1 MSHLNDT
8 AVMPKLKTLKN
19 QVKGHKTYINRIVS
33 KVVPKIES
41 TDALDEIHSSELES
55 DLEYLESRC
64 NNMEKCFD
72 MCLLNPEF
80 PQEQINEYSDYI
92 MGVKRV
98 IKRGYKKFQNGNN
111 SMSRSS
117 NVALNSTA
125 VDGTLV
131 TRQLL
136 AHAKLP
142 TVDVPNFYG
151 GDNCWREYRTFIQM
165 FEALVD
171 SDPDLTDTLKV
182 QYLRQ
187 AIKGDALKLVSHLDP
202 VASNYALHLKT
213 LRDAYKVG
221 QEELNNIIGKLN
233 EINQWQKCQSSRDL
247 FKLLTHVRQ
256 HYYLLN
262 QVQAATD
269 TPDSSGD
276 KFIVRSLMGLLPDRL
291 GYEIIRKVP
300 VDERTVDKVLTFIQ
314 ADIDS
319 CKEGE
324 SYGIGKGSRRG
335 GGSSNHQSSHQ
346 RYRKVMKVSRK
357 YGSPCLYCGDSA
369 HCSHECTGK
378 SRSECWNILKAQ
390 RRCFNCTSDEHMLGE
405 CSEPT
410 QCGCGRDMPHS
421 PSICK
426 DRVGPD
432 VRAWGGG
439 GGSSNSSNSSVPDK
453 GESKQNTPVGSVAGG
468 GGPTLSADAQV
479 FQPTSQQYRGRGR
492 GQRGGRGRPGGRRG
506 VYFCHGSYGY
516 KFMQTAIVQMRNPVS
531 GITRKGRLC
540 LDTAAP
546 DSFVLETTA
555 SELDGSP
562 SRRGSIWMEV
572 FGTDELVSHNSG
584 RIPMEIIGLDG
595 NPIPLQ
601 LFTMGKLV
609 GTLSG
614 HKLSDENSRQLSG
627 YRMADPEALC
637 DKDLE
642 VDILIGLDHYWDI
655 VSHRVRHSGF
665 GPRLLDTKV
674 GWVLSGALARSRVP
688 RSYPSQCYFVS
699 RANPGSM
706 EIENPESVESLLHK
720 FWDLNTVGVKD
731 NEVSPVVAHFADTVT
746 FDEEEKRMEVK
757 VPWRKNLMPY
767 LPFNYNQS
775 LLRENVIQKKLS
787 LPKNS
792 EMKRKYEETMKKHLD
807 DKVIELVPAESR
819 GFMNNQV
826 GDIDFNNSVVGSSDE
841 SHRILFYIPH
851 HPVAKKDKLRI
862 VFDASSQAYP
872 GALSLNDCIHPG
884 PSLLADLVD
893 VLLLYRLHIIV
904 LVGDIT
910 GAFHQLLLS
919 LTDRDAFRFLW
930 HMDGKL
936 QEYRFCRVP
945 FGCSVSPFLLNS
957 TVRAH
962 LKEALKDRP
971 ELYELVISS
980 LYVDDFLGG
989 GDSVQAV
996 CKLHALL
1003 QEVLGLISMEWH
1015 GWMSN
1020 SEQVR
1025 TCVGAEEVSE
1035 VKVLG
1040 LMWSPKED
1048 TLGINWSKVLSSL
1061 EDPQSKRDLLSGTAS
1076 VWDPLGAY
1084 LPVILALKLMF
1095 QSLCRSN
1102 TGWKGKMP
1110 SEMRE
1115 ALVEWKSQLVSLSG
1129 SVIPRLILLPGYD
1142 RLELH
1147 GFADASLQAYGAVIY
1162 LKCVRGAEVDC
1173 NFVIA
1178 RSRVAPMKG
1187 NTLQRLEL
1195 MGALVLA
1202 RLMKKVLATFK
1213 KLNIPKVLY
1222 YIDSRDALCWIQSR
1236 NIKWTVFIENR
1247 VTEIHELTNTTTWRH
1262 VSTEVNPADT
1272 LTRPVSATAFAENRA
1287 WFKGPKFLYTG
1298 EPSSKLNLPE
1308 LEPSTE
1314 ALGEKRRVVK
1324 VAVRTPPTY
1333 IMDLERFGSYFKL
1346 MDVTIFVMKFL
1357 FTVVPKLTEK
1367 VKYKYGPYQAAAVKF
1382 WVRLE
1387 QLAHYPQEVKH
1398 CPTGSYVSKVGVNST
1413 NIMKSF
1419 RLFKDEDG
1427 LLRVSSR
1434 IQTEVLPWEGRNP
1447 ILLPPESK
1455 FTRLVVEMIHH
1466 VSHHAGCRQ
1475 TLTNIRQQ
1483 YIIPRGRRLVR
1494 SVISKCVTCLKA
1506 EGKCFPMLASP
1517 PLPDFRLCPVDPFT
1531 NCGVDFAGPVK
1542 IKEPGRRKVEKGYIM
1557 VLSCAVTRSIGLELL
1572 HGLTV
1577 HDFTLALRRFCAR
1590 INGVPSLMVSDNAAT
1605 FKRAAKELE
1614 ALSRS
1619 PKLQKFLNGK
1629 RIKWQFYLQRCP
1641 WWGGFIERMVGSV
1654 KSSLKKVV
1662 GEAYLS
1668 YVEFNTI
1675 LLEIESLINARP
1687 ILWDYDNPNEPG
1699 PIAPSDLLH
1708 GRTFQQFPP
1717 MQEMKVDG
1725 KQPQMCTGRL
1735 RYLEKLKT
1743 YWWNRW
1749 QHEYLKE
1756 LQEVHTRR
1764 KVGNNEKAAS
1774 PGDVVLVMNK
1784 NVPRGEWKLGTI
1796 KEVKPGADNL
1806 IRTAK
1811 VEVMSRGPGR
1821 GKKALVKT
1829 VINRSPTH
1837 LVPLEINTEN

>member
-1 MSHLNDT
+1 M
-8 AVMPKLKTLKN
+8 
-19 QVKGHKTYINRIVS
+19 
-33 KVVPKIES
+33 
-41 TDALDEIHSSELES
+41 
-55 DLEYLESRC
+55 
-64 NNMEKCFD
+64 
-72 MCLLNPEF
+72 LL
-80 PQEQINEYSDYI
+80 
-92 MGVKRV
+92 
-98 IKRGYKKFQNGNN
+98 
-111 SMSRSS
+111 
-117 NVALNSTA
+117 
-125 VDGTLV
+125 
-131 TRQLL
+131 
-136 AHAKLP
+136 
-142 TVDVPNFYG
+142 
-151 GDNCWREYRTFIQM
+151 
-165 FEALVD
+165 
-171 SDPDLTDTLKV
+171 
-182 QYLRQ
+182 
-187 AIKGDALKLVSHLDP
+187 
-202 VASNYALHLKT
+202 
-213 LRDAYKVG
+213 
-221 QEELNNIIGKLN
+221 
-233 EINQWQKCQSSRDL
+233 
-247 FKLLTHVRQ
+247 
-256 HYYLLN
+256 
-262 QVQAATD
+262 
-269 TPDSSGD
+269 
-276 KFIVRSLMGLLPDRL
+276 
-291 GYEIIRKVP
+291 
-300 VDERTVDKVLTFIQ
+300 
-314 ADIDS
+314 
-319 CKEGE
+319 
-324 SYGIGKGSRRG
+324 G
-335 GGSSNHQSSHQ
+335 GG
-346 RYRKVMKVSRK
+346 V
-357 YGSPCLYCGDSA
+357 
-369 HCSHECTGK
+369 
-378 SRSECWNILKAQ
+378 
-390 RRCFNCTSDEHMLGE
+390 
-405 CSEPT
+405 
-410 QCGCGRDMPHS
+410 
-421 PSICK
+421 
-426 DRVGPD
+426 
-432 VRAWGGG
+432 
-439 GGSSNSSNSSVPDK
+439 
-453 GESKQNTPVGSVAGG
+453 
-468 GGPTLSADAQV
+468 PTLSADAPA
-479 FQPTSQQYRGRGR
+479 FQPTAQSYRGRGK
-492 GQRGGRGRPGGRRG
+492 GHRGGRGRGRRG
-506 VYFCHGSYGY
+506 AYFCHGSYGY
-516 KFMQTAIVQMRNPVS
+516 KFMQTAAVQIRNPVS
-531 GITRKGRLC
+531 GITRKGRLV
-540 LDTAAP
+540 LDTACP
-546 DSFVLETTA
+546 DSYILETTV
-555 SELDGSP
+555 SELGCRP
-562 SRRGSIWMEV
+562 RGRGSLQVEV
-572 FGTDELVSHNSG
+572 FGTDQVVSHNSG
-584 RIPMEIIGLDG
+584 RVSIEIVGLDG
-595 NPIPLQ
+595 TPLPLQ
-601 LFTMGKLV
+601 VFTMSRIC

-614 HKLSDENSRQLSG
+614 YKLNEENSRQLRG

-655 VSHRVRHSGF
+655 VTHRIRLSGF

-699 RANPGSM
+699 HSSPGSM
-706 EIENPESVESLLHK
+706 EIENPQSVESLLHR

-731 NEVSPVVAHFADTVT
+731 HEVSPVTAHFDDTVR
-746 FDEEEKRMEVK
+746 FDEEQKRMEVK
-757 VPWRKNLMPY
+757 VPWRKHLMPY

-775 LLRENVIQKKLS
+775 LLRENLIQKKLS
-787 LPKNS
+787 LPKNMA
-792 EMKRKYEETMKKHLD
+792 MKQKYEETMKKHLD

-826 GDIDFNNSVVGSSDE
+826 GDFDFNNSVVGSSDE
-841 SHRILFYIPH
+841 SHRVRFYIPH

-872 GALSLNDCIHPG
+872 GALSLNDGIHPG

-893 VLLLYRLHIIV
+893 VLLLFRLYNIA

-971 ELYELVISS
+971 ELYELIISS

-996 CKLHALL
+996 CELQALL

-1025 TCVGAEEVSE
+1025 TSIGVEEVSE

-1040 LMWSPKED
+1040 LMWSPKQD
-1048 TLGINWSKVLSSL
+1048 TLGINWSKVVSSL

-1076 VWDPLGAY
+1076 LWDPLGAY

-1095 QSLCRSN
+1095 QSLCRSK

-1115 ALVEWKSQLVSLSG
+1115 ALVQWKSQLVSLTG
-1129 SVIPRLILLPGYD
+1129 IVIPRLILLPGYD
-1142 RLELH
+1142 CLELH

-1162 LKCVRGAEVDC
+1162 LKSVRGAEVDC

-1178 RSRVAPMKG
+1178 RSRVAPLKG

-1202 RLMKKVLATFK
+1202 RLMKKLLTTYK
-1213 KLNIPKVLY
+1213 RLNIPKVVY
-1222 YIDSRDALCWIQSR
+1222 YTDSRDALCWIQSR
-1236 NIKWTVFIENR
+1236 NTKWSVFIENR
-1247 VTEIHELTNTTTWRH
+1247 VTEIHQLTNTTTWKH

-1272 LTRPVSATAFAENRA
+1272 LTRPVSATTFAENRA

-1298 EPSSKLNLPE
+1298 EPSSKLNIPE
-1308 LEPSTE
+1308 MEPSIT
-1314 ALGEKRRVVK
+1314 ALGEKKRVVK
-1324 VAVRTPPTY
+1324 VAVRIPPTY

-1346 MDVTIFVMKFL
+1346 MDVTMFVKKFL
-1357 FTVVPKLTEK
+1357 FTKVPKLAEK
-1367 VKYKYGPYQAAAVKF
+1367 VKYKYGPYQAAAVKY

-1387 QLAHYPQEVKH
+1387 QLAHYPQEVQH
-1398 CPTGSYVSKVGVNST
+1398 CPIGSYVSKVGINAT
-1413 NIMKSF
+1413 NLMKSF

-1427 LLRVSSR
+1427 LMRVSSR

-1455 FTRLVVEMIHH
+1455 FTRLVVQMIHH

-1517 PLPDFRLCPVDPFT
+1517 PLPDFRLCPADPFT

-1542 IKEPGRRKVEKGYIM
+1542 IKEPGRRKVVKGYIM

-1614 ALSRS
+1614 ALSKS

-1629 RIKWQFYLQRCP
+1629 RIKWQFYLQRSP
-1641 WWGGFIERMVGSV
+1641 WWGGFIERMVSGV

-1687 ILWDYDNPNEPG
+1687 ILWDYDDPNEPG

-1717 MQEMKVDG
+1717 MQEIKIDG

-1749 QHEYLKE
+1749 QYEYLKE

-1764 KVGNNEKAAS
+1764 KVSNNEKAAS

-1796 KEVKPGADNL
+1796 KEVKPGSDNI

-1821 GKKALVKT
+1821 GNKAHIKT
-1829 VINRSPTH
+1829 ILNRSPTH
-1837 LVPLEINTEN
+1837 LVPLEINTEK